1 MDTFLATPRPSGLVH
16 TRDIAQPNERAE
28 FFNEIRRA
36 RFAKIFRGIYM
47 ESGVWD
53 SADVDL
59 QYLSKVKAVA
69 ERDRTDDVFSHQS
82 AAALWQ
88 LPWIDGWPE
97 KVHVTGKR
105 AEGGRSNKSVFRHVT
120 GVPEQFEVI
129 EGLAVTT
136 LSRTVVD
143 LARRCTFRQAVVV
156 ADAALRRTDHP
167 IHELPSTSLN
177 REELLGELQ
186 NIPPRQGVR
195 KARAVIEFA
204 DGSAD
209 RPGESL
215 SRVGMRAAGLPIPQL
230 QARITGASG
239 KTWTVDFY
247 WPEFG
252 LAGEF
257 DGRVKYKDPEFLRG
271 RSPEQALADEKERE
285 DDIRATGIRVSRWG
299 WELALSPMLLRHHL
313 ILAGLAV

>member
-1 MDTFLATPRPSGLVH
+1 MDPFLATPRLSGLVH
-16 TRDIAQPNERAE
+16 TRDIAPPNERAE
-28 FFNEIRRA
+28 FFNEVRRA
-36 RFAKIFRGIYM
+36 RFAKIFRGIYI
-47 ESGVWD
+47 EQGVWD
-53 SADVDL
+53 AADADL

-69 ERDRTDDVFSHQS
+69 ERDGTGEIFSHQS

-105 AEGGRSNKSVFRHVT
+105 ADGGRSNKSVFRHVT
-120 GVPEQFEVI
+120 GIPDEFEVI
-129 EGLAVTT
+129 EGIAVTT

-143 LARRCTFRQAVVV
+143 LARRGTFRQAVVV
-156 ADAALRRTDHP
+156 ADAALRRTSHP
-167 IHELPSTSLN
+167 VDELPSTSLN
-177 REELLGELQ
+177 REELLGELRSV
-186 NIPPRQGVR
+186 PPRQGVR

-204 DGSAD
+204 DGAAD

-215 SRVGMRAAGLPIPQL
+215 SRVGMRAAGLPIPEL

-252 LAGEF
+252 LVGEF
-257 DGRVKYKDPEFLRG
+257 DGRVKYKDEEFLRG

-285 DDIRATGIRVSRWG
+285 DDIRATGLKVSRWG
-299 WELALSPMLLRHHL
+299 WDIALSPMQLRHHL